1 MPAYKDL
8 PASSGVFD
16 SSYRICGGCS
26 NLRPS
31 KTLQRAFNIF
41 IQRNGKVELKVYYRH
56 NFHVVDFISREVR
69 LAGNCFSPWNFI
81 RLKESHVY
89 IGLHC
94 TKSKR
99 KRATLGH
106 KSPRHIFF
114 R

>member
-69 LAGNCFSPWNFI
+69 FAGNCFSPWNFI